1 MNRRRRSL
9 AASIAAFA
17 LAFAQLAV
25 SAHACAL
32 HEAPGP
38 SEVKAHSEACH
49 EMAAPE
55 DEAPANG
62 NVCQEHCRYGSASV
76 DTSPP
81 DAALADPVGPVLR
94 VELSDAAVAP
104 ADVRPSWR
112 LAPAAAPPPPAILFG
127 VLRI

>member
-1 MNRRRRSL
+1 MTRRRRSL

-32 HEAPGP
+32 HEAPAEP
-38 SEVKAHSEACH
+38 EVMAHHEACH
-49 EMAAPE
+49 EMAASE
-55 DEAPANG
+55 EAPVNG
-62 NVCQEHCRYGSASV
+62 NVCQEHCQYGSASV
-76 DTSPP
+76 DNSPP
-81 DAALADPVGPVLR
+81 DAAAADPVGPVLR
-94 VELSDAAVAP
+94 LEHPGVAVTS